1 MRIST
6 NEAVAAIYYA
16 LWQCGYEYARLER
29 DAAHITELTRFAGD
43 TPHPFFS
50 KARQNTCEVYAL
62 WPRAALLETATFH
75 VDRENVCFV
84 DWDGLRKKI
93 MAMPNV
99 TDEERDDTFW
109 VWLADFPT
117 ALQDVLKKPG
127 FKRYMTWAAE
137 WVQMQ
142 NQLHERELAQIEQ
155 CLAVCRERYAS
166 PLKAVQLL
174 IDPIKCVYSADYH
187 ITGEVFVFSSGRFQ
201 MESVI
206 HEYLHHVVHPAVKR
220 HAGRIPVRD
229 YPELDGSYY
238 AAGPLYAFE
247 EHVVRGLTRLAV
259 ADELPQDLESYMQ
272 KLLR

>member
-6 NEAVAAIYYA
+6 NEEIAAIYYA

-29 DAAHITELTRFAGD
+29 DAAHITALTRFAED

-50 KARQNTCEVYAL
+50 KTRQNTCEVYPF
-62 WPRAALLETATFH
+62 WPRAALLETATYH

-84 DWDGLRKKI
+84 DWDGLRQKI
-93 MAMPNV
+93 IAMPNV
-99 TDEERDDTFW
+99 TDAERDIAFW
-109 VWLADFPT
+109 QWLAQFP
-117 ALQDVLKKPG
+117 AELLSVLNSPG
-127 FKRYMTWAAE
+127 FRRYKSWADEWIQTQNLRYGCGLEQIKR
-137 WVQMQ
+137 
-142 NQLHERELAQIEQ
+142 
-155 CLAVCRERYAS
+155 CLAVCCERYSS
-166 PLKAVQLL
+166 PLKDVQLL

-187 ITGEVFVFSSGRFQ
+187 INGETFVFSSGRFQ

-238 AAGPLYAFE
+238 AAGPLHAFE

-272 KLLR
+272 KLLC